1 MKEVVTLIGEVEIFH
16 IATIDGDRPR
26 VRPFGFIMDF
36 EDKIY
41 FTTGNK
47 KDFYKQLQK
56 NPKVEISAM
65 LEGGRWIRLSGKAV
79 FDGNM
84 RAKEKAFQIYPD
96 FKNLYG
102 KPDDPTFEVFYLENP
117 SATLYSMGA
126 APKKLL

>member
-1 MKEVVTLIGEVEIFH
+1 MKQVVTMIGEVEIFH
-16 IATIDGDRPR
+16 IATIDGDKPR

-47 KDFYKQLQK
+47 KDVYNQLKK
-56 NPKVEISAM
+56 NPHVEISAM
-65 LEGGRWIRLSGKAV
+65 LEDGKWIRLSGKAV

-84 RAKEKAFQIYPD
+84 KAKEKAFQIYPD

-102 KPDDPTFEVFYLENP
+102 TPDSPTFEVFYLESP
-117 SATLYSMGA
+117 SAVLYTFGQE
-126 APKKLL
+126 PKKLL